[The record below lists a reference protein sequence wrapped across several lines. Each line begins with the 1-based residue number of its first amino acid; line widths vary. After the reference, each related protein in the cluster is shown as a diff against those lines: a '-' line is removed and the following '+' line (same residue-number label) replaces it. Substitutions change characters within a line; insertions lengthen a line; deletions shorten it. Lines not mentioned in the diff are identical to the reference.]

1 MQAVIHAEFLI
12 AEKPTRIATEPKK
25 ACSIKDTGKHLLA
38 ITKLLCNKDVKKK
51 DEIFNLW
58 SYPTKRKLL
67 ETMVTDTTVF
77 VGYWNRAQLLLWERL
92 LRLFWKEELNI

>member
-77 VGYWNRAQLLLWERL
+77 VGY
-92 LRLFWKEELNI
+92 